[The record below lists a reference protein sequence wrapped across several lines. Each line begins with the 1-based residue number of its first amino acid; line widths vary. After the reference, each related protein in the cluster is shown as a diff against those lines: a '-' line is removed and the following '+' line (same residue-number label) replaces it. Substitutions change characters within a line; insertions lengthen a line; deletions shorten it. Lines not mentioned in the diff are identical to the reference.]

1 VEDSRHAMR
10 ILIHGINFAP
20 ELTGIGKYTGEM
32 AFWLAERGHEVR
44 VVTAPPYY
52 PTWKI
57 GEGYSGRRYR
67 AEEIDGVR
75 VFRCP
80 LWIPD
85 RLTGVRRI
93 LHLSSFASSS
103 FPVLLREA
111 ALWKPD
117 WVWVAAPAL
126 ACAPSALLAARVAGA
141 KSWLHVLDFEVDA
154 AFELGL
160 LPEGPLRTG
169 ALLGER
175 SLMSRFDR
183 ASSISRNMCRRLLDK
198 GVPEE
203 RVVHFPNWV
212 DTDEIHPLA
221 EESPLRRELGIS
233 PEAVVA
239 LYSGNMGAK
248 QGLEILAEAAER
260 LAGDS
265 SIQFVFCG
273 AGSGR
278 EELERLCAGLKN
290 VRFLPLQPV
299 ERLNDLL
306 NLADIHLLPQR
317 SEAADL
323 VMPSKLTGMFAS
335 GRPVVAT
342 AEPGTQ
348 VAEVVELCGRV
359 TLPGDAGQFADAIQ
373 NLAGHPD
380 ERRRM
385 GKRAREY
392 AVREWSRDQVL
403 EQFLGELTE
412 QGKDTRDHRHRRRQA

>member
-1 VEDSRHAMR
+1 MR

-32 AFWLAERGHEVR
+32 AFWLASRGHEVR

-85 RLTGVRRI
+85 RLSGIRRI

-126 ACAPSALLAARVAGA
+126 ACAPSALLAARVAGG

-154 AFELGL
+154 AFDLGI
-160 LPEGPLRTG
+160 LPDEGPLKKG
-169 ALLGER
+169 ALLAER
-175 SLMSRFDR
+175 ELLRRFDR
-183 ASSISRNMCRRLLDK
+183 ASSISHNMTLRLVHK

-212 DTDEIHPLA
+212 DTDEIYPLA

-239 LYSGNMGAK
+239 LYSGNMGEK

-260 LAGDS
+260 LAGDP

-278 EELERLCAGLKN
+278 EGLERLCVGLKN
-290 VRFLPLQPV
+290 VRFLPLQPL

-317 SEAADL
+317 SEADDL

-335 GRPVVAT
+335 GRPELAT
-342 AEPGTQ
+342 AEPWTQ
-348 VAEVVELCGRV
+348 VARVVEPCGRV
-359 TLPGDAGQFADAIQ
+359 TLPGDAGQFADAIK
-373 NLAGHPD
+373 NLAGNPD
-380 ERRRM
+380 ERRRL
-385 GKRAREY
+385 GKKAREY
-392 AVREWSRDQVL
+392 EVREWSRDQVL
-403 EQFLGELTE
+403 EQFLGELAGY
-412 QGKDTRDHRHRRRQA
+412 GKETRDHRHRRRQA